1 MLDGKEKMGRKDFE
15 ELLFPEILVRKIE
28 IKEISPCT
36 ADTERIKFL
45 AQADKPLEDVL
56 SVLYLAI
63 PNAKY
68 SEKLGA
74 LSYNYKQHL
83 ITIFA
88 SGRIGMTYVKNR
100 SEAEKLVEEAR
111 RLINRALVYLKT
123 HGKPS
128 SEMIQAKKELTP
140 VKIYE
145 LLPKTNCKICG
156 EQGCFA
162 FAVKLIN
169 GEKNL
174 QDCTLL
180 DSREYIANKV
190 QLERMM
196 SPIKLK

>member
-1 MLDGKEKMGRKDFE
+1 MEKNAEDLA
-15 ELLFPEILVRKIE
+15 ELLFADVVVRKIE

-36 ADTERIKFL
+36 ADPERIKFL
-45 AQADKPLEDVL
+45 AQADKPLEDIL
-56 SVLYLAI
+56 PILYLAI

-74 LSYNYKQHL
+74 LSYMYQQHL

-88 SGRIGMTYVKNR
+88 NGRISMTYVKDRN
-100 SEAEKLVEEAR
+100 EANQLVEEAR
-111 RLINRALVYLKT
+111 WLINRAIIYLKT

-128 SEMIQAKKELTP
+128 PEIVQAKKELTP

-145 LLPKTNCKICG
+145 MLPKTNCKMCG

-162 FAVKLIN
+162 FAAKLLN
-169 GEKNL
+169 GEKTL
-174 QDCTLL
+174 QDCPPL
-180 DSREYIANKV
+180 DYKEHNKLKF
-190 QLERMM
+190 QIEKML

>member
-1 MLDGKEKMGRKDFE
+1 MEKNAEDLA
-15 ELLFPEILVRKIE
+15 ELLFADVVVRKIE

-36 ADTERIKFL
+36 ADPERIKFL

-56 SVLYLAI
+56 PILYLAI

-74 LSYNYKQHL
+74 LSYMYQQHL

-88 SGRIGMTYVKNR
+88 NGRISMTYVKDRN
-100 SEAEKLVEEAR
+100 EANQLVEEAR
-111 RLINRALVYLKT
+111 WLINRAIIYLKT

-128 SEMIQAKKELTP
+128 PEIVQAKKELTP

-145 LLPKTNCKICG
+145 MLPKTNCKMCG

-162 FAVKLIN
+162 FAAKLLN
-169 GEKNL
+169 GEKTL
-174 QDCTLL
+174 QDCPPL
-180 DSREYIANKV
+180 DYKEHNKLKF
-190 QLERMM
+190 QIEKML

>member
-1 MLDGKEKMGRKDFE
+1 MNDENFS

-36 ADTERIKFL
+36 ADPERIKFL

-56 SVLYLAI
+56 PVLYLTI

-74 LSYNYKQHL
+74 LSYTHQQHL

-88 SGRIGMTYVKNR
+88 NGRVGMTYVKDRN
-100 SEAEKLVEEAR
+100 EADRLVEEAR
-111 RLINRALVYLKT
+111 KLINRALIYLKT

-128 SEMIQAKKELTP
+128 LEMVQAKKELTP

-145 LLPKTNCKICG
+145 LLPKTNCKMCG
-156 EQGCFA
+156 EQSCFA
-162 FAVKLIN
+162 FAAKLLN
-169 GEKNL
+169 GEKTL
-174 QDCTLL
+174 QDCPPLE
-180 DSREYIANKV
+180 SSEYSSNKL
-190 QLERMM
+190 QIERMM
-196 SPIKLK
+196 NPIKLM